1 MVLRGE
7 EGGIG
12 DAVGVAEALP
22 IVDTAGIFQ
31 SQPLVSRTCNSL
43 FGALI
48 ELCVAPAKYGS
59 EDWRFRGFE
68 IIQRWGWELVSY
80 G

>member
-1 MVLRGE
+1 MVLRGGK
-7 EGGIG
+7 GGIG

-22 IVDTAGIFQ
+22 IVDTVGIFQ
-31 SQPLVSRTCNSL
+31 PQPLITRPCDSL
-43 FGALI
+43 FGALK
-48 ELCVAPAKYGS
+48 ELCIAPAKYGS
-59 EDWRFRGFE
+59 EDWRFRGVE